1 MYKELEKDIAGFTRP
16 THGYLESWA
25 RQGVLLLNTVLTVE
39 KGKAHSHAH
48 LGWETFTD
56 KIINEINQQRNGV
69 IFLLWGS
76 HAQKKGRFIDSHK
89 HHILKAPHPSP
100 LSAYR
105 GFLGCGH
112 FSQTNQILQQQ
123 GLNPINWQPDLPIT
137 E

>member
-69 IFLLWGS
+69 IFLLWDLMP
-76 HAQKKGRFIDSHK
+76 KR
-89 HHILKAPHPSP
+89 KAASLIAINIISLRLRIP
-100 LSAYR
+100 LRSR
-105 GFLGCGH
+105 
-112 FSQTNQILQQQ
+112 
-123 GLNPINWQPDLPIT
+123 PIVDF
-137 E
+137 